1 MVRLKKVLQA
11 HGYRG
16 TREYDAG
23 LPSDPDFLRFV
34 CDAAGVTLA
43 GGALATSR
51 HVSPRAQRRE
61 RARTSPRWSSPRSAP
76 TRGATSRSR
85 PGLPGA
91 PWRASSLETE
101 PGRRSGRSSRPAL
114 PREGW
119 EGLCIVRWP
128 CRLSTL
134 RWPPHP
140 STVGLKLVRKRVKKP
155 PPPARCVLTD
165 R

>member
-23 LPSDPDFLRFV
+23 LPSGPDFLGFV

-91 PWRASSLETE
+91 P
-101 PGRRSGRSSRPAL
+101 GAL
-114 PREGW
+114 PAWRRNPAGARGGAQDRLSLARVRGAVHRE
-119 EGLCIVRWP
+119 VAVP
-128 CRLSTL
+128 LSTL